1 MRPRSDTADGSSPPD
16 PATGGQSDRCSRDL
30 LLELGTEEIPA
41 GELDRALGELPEL
54 LTSKLEAARLEF
66 GNVTVWGTPRRVAV
80 RVQEVAERQPD
91 LEEEL
96 TGPPERVAFD
106 EDGNPTKAAE
116 KFAEKAG
123 VSVAELKLVDT
134 PKGRYVR
141 GQRLVVGQDALK
153 VLPALL
159 VEVIAGLGFRKS
171 MRWAER
177 SERFVRPLR
186 WLLALFGDDVLP
198 LEYAGVQSCN
208 ATRGHRFLASEP
220 VVVGS
225 PDDYENVLAQVH
237 VMPDPATRRET
248 IREQITALE
257 AEHGVRIIPDEPLLD
272 EVTNLVEWPTA
283 VCGTFDESFLAV
295 PREVIVS
302 AMRGHQRYFA
312 MERADGTLANRFVT
326 VLGTEVRDPDV
337 AVRGNERVLAAR
349 LSDARFFWDEDL
361 KVGLAQSA
369 KELAKVVFQ
378 VKLGTVAEKAERL
391 AGLGAL
397 LAPRFGADAAAVEA
411 AARLCKADLVTLMVG
426 EFPDLQGVMGR
437 HYALA
442 GDQPQAVAD
451 AILEH
456 YQPKGAGDALPA
468 SAVGAAL
475 GAADRLDTLV
485 GCIGAGLKPK
495 GGGDPYG
502 LRRASLG
509 LLRVLLEREISVSL
523 AELAQ
528 EAANLHT
535 QVTPDTGE
543 VVAFVLERLRG
554 LLSESATAEIVQAVL
569 SAGGDDP
576 VDLAQRVAAVHA
588 FGQTD
593 EYAVLATTFRRMNI
607 LKQADLDFGEVQPDR
622 LEADAERRLHDRYVA
637 ARDQVTDLAAERR
650 YGDALGILAG
660 LRSPV
665 DDFFEKVKVMDDDAA
680 LRANRLALLA
690 AVDRLFRRV
699 ADFKMIAS

>member
-1 MRPRSDTADGSSPPD
+1 MA
-16 PATGGQSDRCSRDL
+16 RDL

-41 GELDRALGELPEL
+41 GELDRALGELPQS
-54 LTSKLEAARLEF
+54 LTSKLAAARLEF
-66 GNVTVWGTPRRVAV
+66 GSVTVWGTPRRVAV
-80 RVQEVAERQPD
+80 RVRGVAERQPD

-106 EDGNPTKAAE
+106 GEGNPTKAAE

-123 VSVAELKLVDT
+123 VTVAELRLVET
-134 PKGRYVR
+134 PKGRYVTGR
-141 GQRLVVGQDALK
+141 RIVAGQDARR

-171 MRWAER
+171 MRWGER

-186 WLLALFGDDVLP
+186 WLLALFGDDLLP

-208 ATRGHRFLASEP
+208 ATRGHRFLAAEP

-225 PDDYENVLAQVH
+225 PDDYEDVLAQVH
-237 VMPDPATRRET
+237 VMPDPAVRREA
-248 IREQITALE
+248 IQAQIGALE
-257 AEHGVRIIPDEPLLD
+257 AAHDARVIPDEALLG
-272 EVTNLVEWPTA
+272 EVANLVEWPTA
-283 VCGTFDESFLAV
+283 VCGTFDESYLAV

-312 MERADGTLANRFVT
+312 MERADGSLANRFIT
-326 VLGTEVRDPDV
+326 VLGTEVRDLDV

-349 LSDARFFWDEDL
+349 LADARFFWDEDL
-361 KVGLAQSA
+361 KVGLAERA
-369 KELAKVVFQ
+369 KALTAVVFQ
-378 VKLGTVAEKAERL
+378 AKLGTVAEKALRL
-391 AGLGAL
+391 QRLGAS
-397 LAPRFGADAAAVEA
+397 LAPRFGADGPTVQAAAG
-411 AARLCKADLVTLMVG
+411 LCKADLVTHMVG

-442 GDQPQAVAD
+442 AGQPPAVAD

-456 YQPKGAGDALPA
+456 YQPKGAGDELPP
-468 SAVGAAL
+468 GAEGATL
-475 GAADRLDTLV
+475 SAADRLDTLV

-495 GGGDPYG
+495 GGGDPFG

-509 LLRVLLEREISVSL
+509 LLRVLLERKISVSL
-523 AELAQ
+523 AELVR
-528 EAANLHT
+528 EAAGLHT
-535 QVTPDTGE
+535 QVTADVDE
-543 VVAFVLERLRG
+543 VVAFLLERLRG
-554 LLSESATAEIVQAVL
+554 LLGETATAELVQAVL

-576 VDLAQRVAAVHA
+576 LDLALRVSAVQA

-593 EYAVLATTFRRMNI
+593 EYAALATTFRRMNI
-607 LKQADLDFGEVQPDR
+607 LKQADLDLGEVQPDR
-622 LEADAERRLHDRYVA
+622 FEADAERALHDRYLA
-637 ARDQVTDLAAERR
+637 ARDQVTTLAAQRR
-650 YGDALGILAG
+650 YEDALAILAG

-665 DDFFEKVKVMDDDAA
+665 DDFFDKVKVMDDDAA

-690 AVDRLFRRV
+690 AVDALFRRV